1 MDRQS
6 MGPYEER
13 SQGTKAEVGVM
24 AQAYRQA
31 DSLQEAGEGV
41 GRWVI
46 TNTRLDVN
54 SLPNETCWHCKV

>member
-31 DSLQEAGEGV
+31 DSLQQAGEGV
-41 GRWVI
+41 GR
-46 TNTRLDVN
+46 
-54 SLPNETCWHCKV
+54 